1 MVAHSRQDE
10 YLAQGQGLYINC
22 VALSY
27 FPHTLK
33 ASSNPPPPTTPTP
46 NAATG
51 APRGLAKPCV
61 AALLL
66 HKTLLSF
73 SPSTMKMTRTSRS
86 GLPLLW
92 VVGAAVLGAQAV
104 GAQRGPLEG
113 LGARFQS
120 VGYEINSHSK
130 FGKMS
135 TMSAD
140 SEPAAGGRPK
150 L

>member
-1 MVAHSRQDE
+1 MCRHS
-10 YLAQGQGLYINC
+10 
-22 VALSY
+22 
-27 FPHTLK
+27 
-33 ASSNPPPPTTPTP
+33 TTTH
-46 NAATG
+46 
-51 APRGLAKPCV
+51 
-61 AALLL
+61 LLD
-66 HKTLLSF
+66 KTLLSF
-73 SPSTMKMTRTSRS
+73 SMKMTRTCRS

-92 VVGAAVLGAQAV
+92 VVGAAVLGSQVV

-120 VGYEINSHSK
+120 VGYEINPHSK

-140 SEPAAGGRPK
+140 SEPVAGGRPK

>member
-1 MVAHSRQDE
+1 MSHFHAIFTHSRRRP
-10 YLAQGQGLYINC
+10 IHP
-22 VALSY
+22 
-27 FPHTLK
+27 FPHYP
-33 ASSNPPPPTTPTP
+33 NPKSTTGTQ
-46 NAATG
+46 A
-51 APRGLAKPCV
+51 RGLAKPCV

-73 SPSTMKMTRTSRS
+73 SPSTMKMTCTSRS

-120 VGYEINSHSK
+120 VGYEINPHSK
-130 FGKMS
+130 FGKIS
-135 TMSAD
+135 TMRAD
-140 SEPAAGGRPK
+140 SEPAVGGRPK